1 MVQSVLAT
9 EPKHPQGHVANGG
22 RGDLSVDQ
30 VALHQRIL
38 EQGYHRVDVIFAH
51 LANVFEEKRH
61 GLKKKN
67 IQTKLSI
74 QQYRNWKKKT
84 NQPVFDAK
92 ANSGFPRSF
101 EHKFS
106 DFFQT

>member
-9 EPKHPQGHVANGG
+9 EPKHPQGHVANGC

-61 GLKKKN
+61 GLKKKTFKQN
-67 IQTKLSI
+67 SQYNSI
-74 QQYRNWKKKT
+74 EIEKKDKSAGVRRKGQFRIPT
-84 NQPVFDAK
+84 QFW
-92 ANSGFPRSF
+92 
-101 EHKFS
+101 
-106 DFFQT
+106 T